1 LLAPALAEAVQPKQ
15 APKTRPDDMTEAP
28 TRSSAVVL
36 GYRGEIFYRLVGRH
50 ACAINAAAGSR
61 SMLSYLEKFETVIT
75 RVLLV
80 MMAGVVLL
88 ATVELGWILGKDVV
102 TPPVFLLEIEELL
115 ELFGQFLLVL
125 IGIELLHTVKVY
137 IESREIHLEAMLAVA
152 LIAVARKIIVLEP
165 KELPEGTLLGVA
177 AMVLALTFGYYLV
190 RRDRREKGD
199 SDAEKKG

>member
-1 LLAPALAEAVQPKQ
+1 
-15 APKTRPDDMTEAP
+15 
-28 TRSSAVVL
+28 
-36 GYRGEIFYRLVGRH
+36 
-50 ACAINAAAGSR
+50 
-61 SMLSYLEKFETVIT
+61 
-75 RVLLV
+75 

-88 ATVELGWILGKDVV
+88 ATVELGWILGKDVL
-102 TPPVFLLEIEELL
+102 TPPLFLLEIEELL

-137 IESREIHLEAMLAVA
+137 VESREIHLEAMLAVA

-177 AMVLALTFGYYLV
+177 AMVLALTSGYYLV
-190 RRDRREKGD
+190 RRDRREKRD

>member
-1 LLAPALAEAVQPKQ
+1 
-15 APKTRPDDMTEAP
+15 
-28 TRSSAVVL
+28 
-36 GYRGEIFYRLVGRH
+36 
-50 ACAINAAAGSR
+50 
-61 SMLSYLEKFETVIT
+61 MLSYLEKFETVIT
-75 RVLLV
+75 RVLLG

-88 ATVELGWILGKDVV
+88 ATVELGWILGKDVL
-102 TPPVFLLEIEELL
+102 TPPLFLLEIEELL

-190 RRDRREKGD
+190 RRDRREKRD
-199 SDAEKKG
+199 SDAEKKA